1 MHLSYSPGIRLFDDQ
16 VRSTDAGRASALSH
30 ELDKIDIYSN
40 SWGPRD
46 TATKVEGPETLTQRA
61 IERGIKQVMY
71 RFSQGQKQSSRGM
84 LYRMSFSIHSTFAV
98 YWKQTE
104 FRAHVELR
112 YEQCNAISQIQP
124 NGYVIVY
131 WPEQANWDRVL
142 FSASKILPVFCKALV
157 GG

>member
-98 YWKQTE
+98 Y
-104 FRAHVELR
+104 
-112 YEQCNAISQIQP
+112 
-124 NGYVIVY
+124 
-131 WPEQANWDRVL
+131 
-142 FSASKILPVFCKALV
+142 
-157 GG
+157 